1 MVVSR
6 NSSASLP
13 AERPGRAARGAA
25 ERKDPGQRAAEIR
38 AAARD
43 LALSE
48 GLPAVTLRGVAA
60 RAGVTPGLVGHYVAS
75 MDALVA
81 EAFTAI
87 TGEELDEIRAQLEA
101 HADPVVR
108 LRALIGTMLDDRR
121 RDVTAVWVDAW
132 SMGRRSELLAGA
144 VRAQMDA
151 WQEFVYAEIT
161 AGIGAGRFHAPDP
174 DAAAWQLIGMV
185 DGLNAQALVRYR
197 DSASR
202 GRLLARAL
210 ESELGLTPGALQS

>member
-1 MVVSR
+1 MAVSR
-6 NSSASLP
+6 NPSASLP
-13 AERPGRAARGAA
+13 AKRPGTPARGTA
-25 ERKDPGQRAAEIR
+25 RKDPGQRAAEIR
-38 AAARD
+38 AAARE
-43 LALSE
+43 LALTE

-60 RAGVTPGLVGHYVAS
+60 RAGVTPGLVGHYVTG

-101 HADPVVR
+101 HADPVER

-151 WQEFVYAEIT
+151 WQEFAHGEIA
-161 AGIGAGRFHAPDP
+161 AGIGAGRFSAPDP

-202 GRLLARAL
+202 GWLLARAL
-210 ESELGLTPGALQS
+210 EGELGLTPGTLQD